1 MKAVLRKKA
10 KHIITGLL
18 VVMSISMLSAQELR
32 RVETLV
38 VSNEGSAKN
47 IQISTIKPIEAIDDS
62 TEGKETK
69 KKRIII
75 DLNNEESDDESSVQ
89 KAFMGVFTENL
100 SLKKARE
107 LSYPNNFGVLI
118 TGVSS
123 NTPAEKHGLAKN
135 DILMKF
141 DDTELVDKETF
152 ESVITRYKAGDKIKL
167 TYFRDG
173 KENQI
178 DFEFGKRVN
187 NVKVNIGTNRF
198 DIDEDMEDIIFS
210 NKTGK
215 KSVGYGGGT
224 WMPIWVALN
233 MDDVN
238 DLVTRVGFSKIADDG
253 MLFNGGGGKIGIGKG
268 LFLGGM
274 GAGYSLTKKTNA
286 TVSSENVIR
295 RLQYTTSFGGVTLDK
310 RFAITKN
317 FIGSFGV
324 MIGGAGQTI
333 EISQSKGDYNWG
345 TYHTQIQNSANNYV
359 KFKKSY
365 IIAQPK
371 AELLHRLTSWLG
383 IRAEGGY
390 IASYG
395 WSNGWDANLTGDT
408 FEVTGS
414 PNTKF
419 DAYTVSV
426 GPWFG
431 F

>member
-47 IQISTIKPIEAIDDS
+47 IQITEIKPIEAIDDS

-75 DLNNEESDDESSVQ
+75 DLNNEESDNESFVQ
-89 KAFMGVFTENL
+89 KAFMGIFTENL

-107 LSYPNNFGVLI
+107 LNYPNNYGVLI

-135 DILMKF
+135 DILMRF
-141 DDTELVDKETF
+141 DNTELIDKETF

-173 KENQI
+173 KENVT
-178 DFEFGKRVN
+178 DFEFGKRN
-187 NVKVNIGTNRF
+187 SAKVNVGVNKFDF
-198 DIDEDMEDIIFS
+198 DIDDEGEISIK

-215 KSVGYGGGT
+215 QSVGFGGGT

-238 DLVTRVGFSKIADDG
+238 GLVTRVGFSKVADDG

-274 GAGYSLTKKTNA
+274 GAGYSLTKKANA
-286 TVSSENVIR
+286 NVNSVNVIR
-295 RLQYTTSFGGVTLDK
+295 RLQYHTSFGGVTLDK

-345 TYHTQIQNSANNYV
+345 TFDTQIQDSANNYV

-371 AELLHRLTSWLG
+371 AELLYRLTSWLG

-395 WSNGWDANLTGDT
+395 WSNGWEANLTGDT

-419 DAYTVSV
+419 DSYTVSV